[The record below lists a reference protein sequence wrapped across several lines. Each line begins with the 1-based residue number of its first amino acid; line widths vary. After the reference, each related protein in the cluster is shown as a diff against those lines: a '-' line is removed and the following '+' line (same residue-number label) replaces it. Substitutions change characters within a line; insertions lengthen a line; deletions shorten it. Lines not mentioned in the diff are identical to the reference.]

1 MKSRINYILL
11 FFLVLTFN
19 GLKAQEPACNVNCQE
34 GQAINI
40 DLTSFIG
47 TLPNSFVEVQ
57 WWTTEDKQPGTQVTP
72 PFVVTEPGD
81 YYAFYYDPINDCYN
95 QDVSTAF
102 IRINGCSVINLWKS
116 GQYVDTNN
124 DGLVNIGDV
133 VEYSFTVSNNGNLTV
148 SDITVSDDMVTVN
161 GGPISLAPGQTDN
174 TTFTATY
181 AITQADID
189 AGGVWNLAI
198 ANGNDPY
205 NTPVDPVDSED
216 PNGPLDPNDPNYD
229 PNCPTCTFTGLDQD
243 PSIAITKN
251 GTYDA
256 NTGVITYSFEV
267 TNTGNT
273 SLTNI
278 LIDDAIIGV
287 TGLAVTPS
295 TLQPGQTGNAT
306 VTYTVTQADIDA
318 GGVWNIAT
326 VTGEDPNG
334 DDVTAT
340 STNPNPLD
348 PTDPNYD
355 PTCPDCTFTELEQEP
370 SISIT
375 KSGSVVDANNDG
387 VIGLGD
393 NINYTFEVTNTGNT
407 SLTNILIDDAIIGVT
422 NLAVTP
428 STLHPGQTGNAT
440 ITYTVTQA
448 DLDAGGVWN
457 MTTVTGEDPNGD
469 DVTATSTDP
478 NPLDPTDPNVDPGC
492 TDCTYTPLDPS
503 EIIANNDNYGPI
515 DGTIGGTTTETVFD
529 NDTLNGNLID
539 PNDVTITVGEA
550 EDTNGDPISQGGIVI
565 NPNGTIT
572 VDPFTPSGTYTVEY
586 TICEDAN
593 PNNCDTATV
602 TVIVDSCFAGDQ
614 PVQLK
619 CD

>member
-205 NTPVDPVDSED
+205 NIPVDPVDSED
-216 PNGPLDPNDPNYD
+216 PNGPLDP
-229 PNCPTCTFTGLDQD
+229 
-243 PSIAITKN
+243 
-251 GTYDA
+251 
-256 NTGVITYSFEV
+256 
-267 TNTGNT
+267 
-273 SLTNI
+273 
-278 LIDDAIIGV
+278 
-287 TGLAVTPS
+287 
-295 TLQPGQTGNAT
+295 
-306 VTYTVTQADIDA
+306 
-318 GGVWNIAT
+318 
-326 VTGEDPNG
+326 
-334 DDVTAT
+334 
-340 STNPNPLD
+340 
-348 PTDPNYD
+348 TDPNYD
-355 PTCPDCTFTELEQEP
+355 PACPDCTFTELDANPEL
-370 SISIT
+370 T
-375 KSGSVVDANNDG
+375 LWKSGVYVDENGDGKLNIGDVVE
-387 VIGLGD
+387 
-393 NINYTFEVTNTGNT
+393 YTFVVENTGNT
-407 SLTNILIDDAIIGVT
+407 TITDIYVTDPMVTVNGGPITLAPGEVDSTTFTATYYLTHADIYEGVVY
-422 NLAVTP
+422 NLA
-428 STLHPGQTGNAT
+428 
-440 ITYTVTQA
+440 TVE
-448 DLDAGGVWN
+448 
-457 MTTVTGEDPNGD
+457 GEDPSGTPVYD
-469 DVTATSTDP
+469 DSQDP
-478 NPLDPTDPNVDPGC
+478 DPLDPTSPYYDEDCP
-492 TDCTYTPLDPS
+492 DCTVTPLPKDDF
-503 EIIANNDNYGPI
+503 EIIKVPNAFTP
-515 DGTIGGTTTETVFD
+515 DGDGQ
-529 NDTLNGNLID
+529 NDTWVIEGIELYPNSVLIVYNRWGNIVYEATGYLND
-539 PNDVTITVGEA
+539 W
-550 EDTNGDPISQGGIVI
+550 
-565 NPNGTIT
+565 NGTSNNNLNVGGNELPT
-572 VDPFTPSGTYTVEY
+572 GTYYYVLDTK
-586 TICEDAN
+586 EDK
-593 PNNCDTATV
+593 PG
-602 TVIVDSCFAGDQ
+602 VIKGFVYIQ
-614 PVQLK
+614 R
-619 CD
+619 